1 MHLVGSKL
9 TTLACIPD
17 DGGDDG
23 ASTSSSTPLTFQ
35 ARADTIKAA
44 REYAAS
50 RALLHLTTTATGS
63 SNASDS
69 SASDSTADSMLLNLI
84 DCPGHVDFASEVT
97 AALRLAD
104 GAIVV
109 VDAVEGVLA
118 QTRWGLQQALANR
131 VQPVLVV
138 NKVRRV
144 MCLGPTRT
152 L

>member
-1 MHLVGSKL
+1 MHLVGSRL
-9 TTLACIPD
+9 TTLAYIPD
-17 DGGDDG
+17 DVGDDG

-63 SNASDS
+63 SASDS
-69 SASDSTADSMLLNLI
+69 SASDSSTDSMLLNLI

-144 MCLGPTRT
+144 LCKCVWGPR
-152 L
+152 